1 MLKNQ
6 YGRPGRAAQG
16 WGETIEGS
24 LPEEE
29 LQSKL
34 HDQNVENLAH
44 RFLDEEYYA
53 SRDYNMADIE
63 VPLLSVANWG
73 GQSNLCFDTIFFSL
87 KRYRHPASSS
97 GQC

>member
-1 MLKNQ
+1 VLKNQ
-6 YGRPGRAAQG
+6 YGRQGRAAQG

-29 LQSKL
+29 LQQKL

-44 RFLDEEYYA
+44 RFLDEDYYA
-53 SRDYNMADIE
+53 SRHYNMADIE

-73 GQSNLCFDTIFFSL
+73 GQYSLYFDSISFTEAYQASCCIFE
-87 KRYRHPASSS
+87 AM
-97 GQC
+97 